1 MTPGMPAQV
10 MITTGRRTV
19 MGYIIGPLT
28 DTVNA
33 SLRDK

>member
-1 MTPGMPAQV
+1 MPAQV

-19 MGYIIGPLT
+19 MDYIVSPLK

-33 SLRDK
+33 ALRDK